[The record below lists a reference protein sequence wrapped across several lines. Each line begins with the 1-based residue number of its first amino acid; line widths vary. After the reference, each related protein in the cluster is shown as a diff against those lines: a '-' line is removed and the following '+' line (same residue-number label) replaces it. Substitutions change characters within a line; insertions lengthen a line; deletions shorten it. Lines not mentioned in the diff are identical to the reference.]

1 MRMRLRILGVFVL
14 ALVLGTLGTAN
25 AQERFGGIS
34 GTVTDA
40 QQAAVP
46 GATIT
51 VTNKVTGAVRTVV
64 SGADGTFRIPDLDP
78 GRYSVAVEL
87 QGFQKVEADDVLV
100 LLGRTVEFP
109 AQLRVGNVSEVV
121 NVTADAVRQV
131 DLRSVTIQH
140 NVTSEEID
148 RMPKARTFQDV
159 ALTAPSV
166 NKGDIEGGIQVNGAS
181 GSENAYTVDGVVTN
195 SLINGS
201 SRQNTVFEYLQEV
214 QVKTTG
220 IPAEYGGAL
229 GGVISAVTKSG
240 GNTFQ
245 GEGHYYYIGS
255 GLSAGPVKR
264 LVLDPRDDR
273 TVTYVQDDKQANHQN
288 EFGGSVGGPIIKDR
302 LFFFGSY
309 SPRIVRR
316 NNDYLFS
323 SGTEP
328 GAIKRD
334 QTFTQAFGK
343 VSVASNRVNAYGSV
357 LYTPTTTTGVPLA
370 YDSFGPQYLTSSAF
384 AAETNKAR
392 GWKTTQTSGTG
403 NVDILLGTSAFL
415 TARGGYF
422 YDNFVD
428 KDIPQVSSVTY
439 QTSAIGLPFS
449 IPASLQQPLGYYNV
463 PLAQESRFDKTKRG
477 FVNVDYTQAF
487 SAAGPHSLK
496 GGVGFQHVVNDV
508 DSSFPGPAYVNIY
521 WDRTYTSSV
530 TGRADRGVYGY
541 YEVNDFGTFG
551 KVSGDITSLYVQDQ
565 WNVTPRLALNL
576 GIRTEQESIPGM
588 GTGEEAFKFGFGEKI
603 APRLGAAYDIYGDGR
618 MKVYG
623 SWGRYFDWT
632 KYELSRGSFG
642 GDFWRVYYRSL
653 DTLDV
658 FNLSLNNKPG
668 RDLWGSSTGFRN
680 RRVNYVGN
688 VDPDIRPMF
697 QDSFSGGWEYQA
709 RANTVISVHYVHND
723 LKRTIEDIGALDA
736 NGDEAYVIGNPG
748 EGLSTLEAPS
758 GLTPLGQPMP
768 KPERK
773 YDAIE
778 LSLTR
783 RFANRWFF
791 SGNYTFSRL
800 YGNYAGIASSD
811 EIRTPTTNSSSPS
824 SQQQGGNVF
833 RQGGNA
839 NRAWDIDEL
848 LYDSHGNHDV
858 VGRLATD
865 RPHVVKLYGSYE
877 MPFGTQVGAFFYGGS
892 GTPIST
898 YVNTVNQIPVFVNGR
913 GDMGRTPIR
922 TQTDLLLSHELSVMR
937 QQKLRFELNVLNVFN
952 QKTATHLY
960 NYLNRGG
967 GGIPRQSSAIS
978 LARTN
983 LTQGYDYNALIRASA
998 DGANA
1003 FDPRYGQE
1011 DLFQTGAQGL
1021 FSVKYIF

>member
-25 AQERFGGIS
+25 AQERFGGIG

-51 VTNKVTGAVRTVV
+51 ITNKVTGAVRTTV

-100 LLGRTVEFP
+100 LLGRTVDFP

-166 NKGDIEGGIQVNGAS
+166 NKGEIEGGIQVNGAS

-229 GGVISAVTKSG
+229 GGVVSAVTKSG

-245 GEGHYYYIGS
+245 GEGHYYYLGS

-264 LVLDPRDDR
+264 LLLDPRDDK
-273 TVTYVQDDKQANHQN
+273 TVTFVQDDKQANHQN

-316 NNDYLFS
+316 TNEYLFS

-328 GAIKRD
+328 GDIKRD

-370 YDSFGPQYLTSSAF
+370 YDSFGAQYLTASAF

-449 IPASLQQPLGYYNV
+449 IPANLQQPLGYYNV
-463 PLAQESRFDKTKRG
+463 PRAQESKFDKTTRG
-477 FVNVDYTQAF
+477 FVNLDYQQAF
-487 SAAGPHSLK
+487 SAAGAHSLK
-496 GGVGFQHVVNDV
+496 GGVGYQHVVNDV
-508 DSSFPGPAYVNIY
+508 DSAYPGPAYVYVY
-521 WDRTYTSSV
+521 WDRSYTSGFS
-530 TGRADRGVYGY
+530 GRTDRGQYGY
-541 YEVNDFGTFG
+541 YEVHDFGTFG

-603 APRLGAAYDIYGDGR
+603 APRLGAAYDVHGDGR
-618 MKVYG
+618 MKVYA

-642 GDFWRVYYRSL
+642 GDFWRAYYRSL
-653 DTLDV
+653 DTTDV

-688 VDPDIRPMF
+688 VDPDIKPMF

-709 RANTVISVHYVHND
+709 LANTVFSVHYVHND

-758 GLTPLGQPMP
+758 GRTPLGQPMP
-768 KPERK
+768 KPKRQ

-778 LSLTR
+778 LTATR
-783 RFANRWFF
+783 RFSNRWFF

-811 EIRTPTTNSSSPS
+811 EITTPTTNLSAGSA
-824 SQQQGGNVF
+824 QQQGGNVA

-848 LYDSHGNHDV
+848 LYTSTGQHDV
-858 VGRLATD
+858 LGRLATD

-877 MPFGTQVGAFFYGGS
+877 FPFGTQVGAFFYGGS

-898 YVNTVNQIPVFVNGR
+898 YVNTINQIPVFVNGR
-913 GDMGRTPIR
+913 GDMGRTPVR
-922 TQTDLLLSHELSVMR
+922 TQTDLLLSHELNAR
-937 QQKLRFELNVLNVFN
+937 GQQKLRFELNVLNVFN
-952 QKTATHLY
+952 QKTATHIF
-960 NYLNRGG
+960 NYLNRGAG
-967 GGIPRQSSAIS
+967 APRQSSAIS
-978 LARTN
+978 LASTD
-983 LTQGYDYNALIRASA
+983 LTKGYDYNALIRGTS

-1003 FDPRYGQE
+1003 YDPRYGQE
-1011 DLFQTGAQGL
+1011 DLFQTGTQGI